1 MDSKAIP
8 TAFSQQ
14 PHGWGGRRDTSR
26 SRRRRMQL
34 GRLILCQTRR
44 TILQLFWSVLLLLC
58 YYYYFSLNLYRGWPR
73 YISKPISLCKDR
85 AGILWQTTNKQKR
98 ETIIEVFFPPLFPV
112 QFGNASAVLCMSM
125 SSRMTWR
132 EPHLPP
138 LPFSTPHLL
147 DKGQLSLECL
157 AHLTLF
163 GPPLVK
169 VKRATHQKCE
179 IVKHV

>member
-8 TAFSQQ
+8 TAFSLQ

-44 TILQLFWSVLLLLC
+44 TILQLFWSVLLLLLC
-58 YYYYFSLNLYRGWPR
+58 YYYYYYFSLNLYRGWPR

-85 AGILWQTTNKQKR
+85 AGILWQTTNKQTKKR

-132 EPHLPP
+132 EPSPSPPFLYLPP
-138 LPFSTPHLL
+138 PSTKGNSHLNVWPIWPCL
-147 DKGQLSLECL
+147 DLLW
-157 AHLTLF
+157 
-163 GPPLVK
+163 
-169 VKRATHQKCE
+169 
-179 IVKHV
+179 